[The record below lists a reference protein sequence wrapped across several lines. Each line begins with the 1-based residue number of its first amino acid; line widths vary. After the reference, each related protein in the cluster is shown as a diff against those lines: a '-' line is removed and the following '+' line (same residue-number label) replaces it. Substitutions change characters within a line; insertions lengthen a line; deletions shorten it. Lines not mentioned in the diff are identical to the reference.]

1 MKNHHFDG
9 VESIRIRL
17 MDRLTGPFTRLLV
30 RPMPEVGYLEDGL
43 CSAVIRGHRI
53 NQIVPIIGGS
63 RSPYYSER
71 KESGWK
77 PENFKDPIR
86 AKEYV
91 GKVHHACSLL
101 AIPVGHIKL
110 DSLENVQV
118 WVEEYTPWE
127 IDTVAAWF
135 SDRETGA
142 WLTVLRV
149 YEMDSVEFGS
159 ADKLGLGRVPPFIA
173 CGIRPIIPD
182 KFWSHTLDRF
192 NATVNGINRSR
203 SHVKL
208 PEVGRVNRK
217 GQDKLPELVGYTQE
231 DLSHWKILLKRK
243 KGLIFHGVPGT
254 GKTYVGREFAKWFVN
269 GDRRR
274 IETVQFHP
282 GFSYE
287 DFIQGIRPRT
297 IEGQVHYELTDGIFL
312 RFCKLAAGDR
322 EIPYVFF
329 IDELNRASLPRVFG
343 ELNFLLEYREDPI
356 SLSGGGPPFE
366 LPPNVHIVA
375 TMNEADRSISSIDRA
390 FIRRFSFVYLE
401 PNYVALGRYL
411 EKWGVNGDPL
421 VDLLKEI
428 NESVSTDDFQLGI
441 SFFMQDGNRLP
452 SVLPDIWKGE
462 IEPYLK
468 ESFYGQQEIFRQ
480 YQWDGVKERLNPI
493 LIK

>member
-1 MKNHHFDG
+1 M
-9 VESIRIRL
+9 
-17 MDRLTGPFTRLLV
+17 
-30 RPMPEVGYLEDGL
+30 
-43 CSAVIRGHRI
+43 
-53 NQIVPIIGGS
+53 
-63 RSPYYSER
+63 
-71 KESGWK
+71 
-77 PENFKDPIR
+77 
-86 AKEYV
+86 
-91 GKVHHACSLL
+91 
-101 AIPVGHIKL
+101 
-110 DSLENVQV
+110 
-118 WVEEYTPWE
+118 
-127 IDTVAAWF
+127 
-135 SDRETGA
+135 
-142 WLTVLRV
+142 
-149 YEMDSVEFGS
+149 
-159 ADKLGLGRVPPFIA
+159 
-173 CGIRPIIPD
+173 
-182 KFWSHTLDRF
+182 
-192 NATVNGINRSR
+192 
-203 SHVKL
+203 
-208 PEVGRVNRK
+208 
-217 GQDKLPELVGYTQE
+217 
-231 DLSHWKILLKRK
+231 
-243 KGLIFHGVPGT
+243 
-254 GKTYVGREFAKWFVN
+254 
-269 GDRRR
+269 
-274 IETVQFHP
+274 
-282 GFSYE
+282 
-287 DFIQGIRPRT
+287 
-297 IEGQVHYELTDGIFL
+297 HYELTDGIFL

-322 EIPYVFF
+322 EAPYVFF

-375 TMNEADRSISSIDRA
+375 TMNEADRSISSIDQA